1 MLTRC
6 PACETAFRITREQLQ
21 ARHGMVRCGCCGR
34 AFNAVDNA
42 VELPAGESPA
52 AARKAVQEYPGAG
65 VPPVASRP
73 GSPGGAD
80 ALGAGIPKT
89 EASGAEESQAA
100 MPQFVVPST
109 LERAMTE
116 APAEPAAASPAVAT
130 SREGWAATPDSAAA
144 PRPIPSTIDQAEAPV
159 GHAGT
164 DWASEQRPITELLAG
179 ATTAEARRR
188 PALAWGLGV
197 LAMVLLASVQ
207 LAYLFRDEISSG
219 VPWTRPLLGAFCD
232 LFGCSVAL
240 LKLPGLIDIEYSD
253 LQPESGRRDRL
264 MLRALVRNRATVVQA
279 FPHLELTLTDHRD
292 QALAR
297 RVLSPDDY
305 LPTGTDV
312 AAGVPANG
320 EIHVALPL
328 DVAGIGATGYR
339 LYVFYP

>member
-6 PACETAFRITREQLQ
+6 PACATAFRITREQLQ

-42 VELPAGESPA
+42 VELPAGEFPAPATNEAPEYPAMAAPPA
-52 AARKAVQEYPGAG
+52 ASPTA
-65 VPPVASRP
+65 
-73 GSPGGAD
+73 SPGD
-80 ALGAGIPKT
+80 AEALAEGIAKT
-89 EASGAEESQAA
+89 EAFGPEESQAG
-100 MPQFVVPST
+100 MPRFVAPST
-109 LERAMTE
+109 VERAMAE
-116 APAEPAAASPAVAT
+116 APPEPEAASPAVAT
-130 SREGWAATPDSAAA
+130 VGEAASAPGTA
-144 PRPIPSTIDQAEAPV
+144 PPMTGQAEEPE

-164 DWASEQRPITELLAG
+164 DWASEQRPITELLAS
-179 ATTAEARRR
+179 ATIAEARRR
-188 PALAWGLGV
+188 PGLAWGLAV
-197 LAMVLLASVQ
+197 LAMVLLAGAQ

-219 VPWTRPLLGAFCD
+219 VPWTRPLLGAYCD
-232 LFGCSVAL
+232 LFGCSIAL
-240 LKLPGLIDIEYSD
+240 LKLPELIDIEYSD

-264 MLRALVRNRATVVQA
+264 MLRVLVRNRAAVVQA

-297 RVLSPDDY
+297 RVLAPADY
-305 LPTGTDV
+305 LPTETDV

-328 DVAGIGATGYR
+328 DVAGVGATGYR